1 MVDGQR
7 QDIELLGTLVQGIL
21 RQQWRDIVLQGQDIH
36 VRDIGPCILLF
47 EMADRGPFFTDGDMA
62 VGKGHYL
69 FAQPC
74 LQPVMQVA
82 GRVVLLPLLM
92 LELEGNIHPESEEPL
107 RQGLDAHRF
116 LPIGILLEILEIPA
130 PVEDI
135 EAVLILAAKDT
146 RAQTGIAANH
156 LPELDLAL
164 DDLEEH
170 QVQDVRY
177 VDARI
182 QHIYGNG
189 YLRLSIPD
197 FELVDE
203 VLRIGDVVVDE
214 DAEPRSILGIQHTE
228 PLDDELGM
236 AVVVGKDDGF
246 ADTFPALHFQAVF
259 NEVLQ
264 DGIDRILIEDI
275 AENLIPGDVPVVI
288 SGGRMVNRIAAALN
302 KAVVEGL
309 IPSNPFKTLEAKEK
323 PKKDSVAR
331 EFLTIEELKVLIK
344 TPCRYEIVKKAFLFS
359 CFTGLRYSDVKSL
372 RWSEIHTAADGK
384 TLYIEH
390 DQVKTKSRVTIPL
403 SDETLKWMP
412 KREKE
417 IDLVYHELRITA
429 TTVEVVLQ

>member
-7 QDIELLGTLVQGIL
+7 QNIELLGTLVQGIL

-36 VRDIGPCILLF
+36 VRDIGPCILFL

-82 GRVVLLPLLM
+82 GIIVLLPLLM
-92 LELEGNIHPESEEPL
+92 LELEGDIHPESEEPF
-107 RQGLDAHRF
+107 RQGLDAHR
-116 LPIGILLEILEIPA
+116 LLSIGILLEILEVPA
-130 PVEDI
+130 PVKDI
-135 EAVLILAAKDT
+135 EAVLILTAKDT
-146 RAQTGIAANH
+146 RTQTGSAANH

-177 VDARI
+177 VDTRI
-182 QHIYGNG
+182 QHIHTDG
-189 YLRLSIPD
+189 YLRLSITD

-203 VLRIGDVVVDE
+203 VLRIGDIVVDE
-214 DAEPRSILGIQHTE
+214 DTEPRSILGIQHTE
-228 PLDDELGM
+228 PLDDEFGM
-236 AVVVGKDDGF
+236 AVVVGKDDGL
-246 ADTFPALHFQAVF
+246 ADTFPALHLQTVF
-259 NEVLQ
+259 HEVLQ
-264 DGIDRILIEDI
+264 DGIDRILIEEI

-344 TPCRYEIVKKAFLFS
+344 TPCRYEIVK
-359 CFTGLRYSDVKSL
+359 
-372 RWSEIHTAADGK
+372 
-384 TLYIEH
+384 
-390 DQVKTKSRVTIPL
+390 
-403 SDETLKWMP
+403 
-412 KREKE
+412 
-417 IDLVYHELRITA
+417 
-429 TTVEVVLQ
+429 

>member
-7 QDIELLGTLVQGIL
+7 QDIELLGTLVQRVF
-21 RQQWRDIVLQGQDIH
+21 RQQWSYIVLQGQDIH
-36 VRDIGPCILLF
+36 VRDIGPCILFL
-47 EMADRGPFFTDGDMA
+47 EMTDRGPFFTDGDMA
-62 VGKGHYL
+62 VGKGHDL
-69 FAQPC
+69 FAQSS

-82 GRVVLLPLLM
+82 GINVLLPLLM
-92 LELEGNIHPESEEPL
+92 LELEGDIHTKPEEPF
-107 RQGLDAHRF
+107 RQGLDAHCL

-130 PVEDI
+130 SVEDI

-146 RAQTGIAANH
+146 RTQTGTAANH

-203 VLRIGDVVVDE
+203 VLRIGNVVVDE
-214 DAEPRSILGIQHTE
+214 DAEPRPILGIEQPE
-228 PLDDELGM
+228 PLDDKLGM
-236 AVVVGKDDGF
+236 AVVVGEDDGF
-246 ADTFPALHFQAVF
+246 ADTFPALHLQTVF
-259 NEVLQ
+259 HELLQ

-309 IPSNPFKTLEAKEK
+309 IPSNPFKTLEAKKK

-372 RWSEIHTAADGK
+372 R
-384 TLYIEH
+384 
-390 DQVKTKSRVTIPL
+390 
-403 SDETLKWMP
+403 
-412 KREKE
+412 
-417 IDLVYHELRITA
+417 
-429 TTVEVVLQ
+429 